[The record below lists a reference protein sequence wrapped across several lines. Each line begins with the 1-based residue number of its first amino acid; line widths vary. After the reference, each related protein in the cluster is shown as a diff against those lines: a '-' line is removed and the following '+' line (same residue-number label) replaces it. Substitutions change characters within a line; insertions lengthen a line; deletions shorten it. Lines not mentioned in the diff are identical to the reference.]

1 MKILILGAKGML
13 GQELVNVY
21 SDTDVHAWDR
31 EECDVTNVEA
41 CEAKIKELAPEL
53 IINAIAYND
62 VDGAEGDRQEIAK
75 ELNVAVPSRLA
86 ETAKSI
92 GATFVHFSSEYV
104 FDGKSEEGYTEDS
117 HPSPVSVYGTTKM
130 LSEQVA
136 LSSGAR
142 AYVIRLSRMFGKPA
156 SSEAGKKSFVDLML
170 ELAKTKDHLDLVD
183 EEYSSPTYAPDL
195 AKRTRE
201 IVETQEPG
209 LYHAAN
215 SGACTWYDFAKEI
228 FAQKGIN
235 IDISP
240 VSGMMFPRPAMRPM
254 YGELLSTKMPAMRSW
269 QTALK
274 DYLENV

>member
-31 EECDVTNVEA
+31 EECDVTDVEA

-62 VDGAEGDRQEIAK
+62 VDGAEGERQEIAR

-86 ETAKSI
+86 EIAKSI
-92 GATFVHFSSEYV
+92 SATFVHFSSEYV

-117 HPSPVSVYGTTKM
+117 NPSPVSVYGTTKM
-130 LSEQVA
+130 LSEQVT
-136 LSSGAR
+136 LNSGAR

-156 SSEAGKKSFVDLML
+156 SSEAGKKSFVDVML
-170 ELAKTKDHLDLVD
+170 GLAKTKDHLDLVD

-195 AKRTRE
+195 ARRTRE

-215 SGACTWYDFAKEI
+215 SGACTWYDFAEEI

-240 VSGMMFPRPAMRPM
+240 VSGKMFPRPAERPMFAELLNTKMKPMRPWQ
-254 YGELLSTKMPAMRSW
+254 EALS
-269 QTALK
+269 
-274 DYLENV
+274 DYLSH